1 MTTERWSDESHE
13 DAAHRALHHQH
24 TLLAVALLRHIHR
37 ATASARNMPLAAA
50 IGAAPARRGLSDSG
64 RHLEKRKSK
73 THNPPSLTRNMNG
86 LLHPVRCLI
95 ARQLKFAGTTLLGI
109 EEKETNAELTV
120 IRGRCCFCSK
130 KLSKDHTKQKCWL
143 NLAHHEICYATDDE
157 EAAIA
162 VRNTFQ
168 LRWPATISKPSAMIA
183 SCD

>member
-1 MTTERWSDESHE
+1 
-13 DAAHRALHHQH
+13 
-24 TLLAVALLRHIHR
+24 
-37 ATASARNMPLAAA
+37 MPLAAE

-64 RHLEKRKSK
+64 RHLDQKKQKNTQPTKFDE
-73 THNPPSLTRNMNG
+73 NMNG
-86 LLHPVRCLI
+86 LLHPVRSLI

-143 NLAHHEICYATDDE
+143 NLAHQEICYSTDDE

-162 VRNTFQ
+162 VSNTFQ
-168 LRWPATISKPSAMIA
+168 LRWPGTISKPSAMIA